1 MERNFNVDRRFRL
14 FADKLTS
21 NHASKDLI
29 IESSYNTIELSSNA
43 VIFDGIVDLS
53 IVTCNNINISN
64 ISEIVTKFLRVKTLT
79 LPSNVVISYNSVNDG
94 YIINTRVG
102 YNLQGIGRSDAYFT
116 YINVSG
122 GDSSFNDSLY
132 INKNLLVDGTLTIN
146 NDLLINGK
154 NFEII
159 ENSFNNYKASLEQ
172 NFYSTKITTK
182 DLSAL
187 NISISNELVV
197 NKTAFINDLTLS
209 GQLLNNVLRV
219 PNIFTIDPSGF
230 DNHSG
235 TLFINGDLTV
245 LGAITTLSSSN
256 IDICDVAI
264 TLASK
269 LANRLDLINAN
280 AGLDISNIA
289 SLKYNGTSWD
299 FSGGQLT
306 LDNKKIL
313 FDVSLIAAA
322 SAIDLSFNALNADF
336 SSSFFIL
343 KRNIDN
349 SFNNTYN
356 RSQIDSS
363 FILRSKV
370 DISLIYLNTYVD
382 NSYVSKNQFTNSF
395 QDIITLMDVSYVA
408 KNSVITGQPQY
419 DYSTSTISQFGQD
432 IFGEETNTYSGYNV
446 SLSEDGTIIGIT
458 APYNNGTGTLQG
470 SARIYKYND
479 VSWVQLGQ
487 DIDGEANNDEQ
498 AIIKLSKDGTIAALG
513 SWNNSGIG
521 SIRVFKYNDISWIQQ
536 GQDIDGT
543 AADDEFG
550 RSISLSANGKII
562 AIGATHNDTSYYSA
576 GQVLVYSY
584 NDVSW
589 NIIGTFNGFY
599 EEAYTG
605 FSVSLSSSGTIL
617 AISTLPSEGSL
628 ETLIPRVDIYELSN
642 NAWTTKGH
650 TIYSPYASNNGG
662 SRFGRI
668 IELSSDGT
676 IVAINDRFLQDTNY
690 GRVLVYKYT
699 SSDNSWNRL
708 GSDISGSVPVVSYG
722 DLDPYIALSADGTI
736 MAVGYISDSDFKG
749 LVRLY
754 KFINNNWIQI
764 GTTDLSGDN
773 VQDNFGYSLALSSNG
788 SILAIGSIF
797 NPPDNIGRVRTYNVN
812 YAYTVTNPFD
822 ISFAS
827 FNTKVDLSYV
837 LKTVFEASHNSL
849 KNRFEISFNTIKT
862 SNFDASSITIDTIN
876 TRHNTQKFANSLW
889 NQIGLDISNNIPL
902 NNKKV
907 AISNDGKVAAMSSST
922 FDLSNARDVGIVYV
936 YELSYNEISYNWIRL
951 GNNAIVGI
959 SGDELGYS
967 LALSSNGRIVA
978 ASSLYNDNSGN
989 NSGLVRVFELS
1000 NNLWINRGNII
1011 SGRNITNYQSG
1022 YSLNLSGNGNI
1033 ISISSLKGTTDLSYG
1048 EVRVYELSSNNIWI
1062 KKGRDISGTISG
1074 ASEGYSSSLSL
1085 DGSTLALGSSY
1096 RPQDRLIS
1104 QFVRLGQIIEPN
1116 GTGGDFGYS
1125 VSLNDAGTIVAIGL
1139 PYNTVNGIAQVG
1151 SVIVYELNSYGL
1163 WIQRGQ
1169 TLNGANIE
1177 QFGWSVSLN
1186 GDGTRLAVGA
1196 PGYPNGSTLGGV
1208 KVYSFSGTTWTSL
1221 GGVIVGVY
1229 GTGTGEGCLAGR
1241 SVSLNSAGTIVAFG
1255 EPNTDNYNVGSGSGS
1270 VGQGRARVF
1279 QYNGSAW
1286 VQYGNNITALN
1297 TAFPNTYNQQG
1308 LGLSISLNSSGTR
1321 VAIGAAIGD
1330 SNGAIAMYAP
1340 GHVLVF
1346 DLISGT
1352 WTQVGQKIAGN
1363 SRDELGSSCS
1373 LNATGNIV
1381 ACGGRK
1387 SYPDGTGIGYGGVV
1401 RVYIQSGSTWIL
1413 RGTAIYG
1420 EANYDYAGTSVSL
1433 NDAGN
1438 ILAIGAPNND
1448 GNGADIGHVR
1458 VYQYIDASSNW
1469 YQMGVD
1475 IDGCLSVSI
1484 PNRTQIA
1491 GLNLDIGSQTNANY
1505 FGRSVS
1511 LNAAGTRLAIG
1522 GASGKG
1528 YGVVTEFK
1536 AYSGTIPNIGQVNIF
1551 RFTNDWNSIGT
1562 IQGPQIYLVDTAYNI
1577 NATLIPSQGQIL
1589 GEPFTL
1595 SGTTYSNTDGNGYG
1609 SALNSD
1615 GTIFAISSASTPSLG
1630 CVRVY
1635 KFNGIS
1641 WQLMGPIIYG
1651 TSTNYIYV
1659 YYNLGLLISY
1669 DGRTVA
1675 TIVAGSTTTFA
1686 IYKYNDISWNRIGL
1700 LTNNRAAIYEANSL
1714 SGDGNTF
1721 AIANSTIQVVLVW
1734 KYINNVWTSIASIPN
1749 TSYGVAFPS
1758 AIALS
1763 YNGNTLVVSNRN
1775 WPNGDNQQGI
1785 AAILKYNDISWQQ
1798 LGLSIIGPTPVQEF
1812 GMTQSSISSD
1822 GLTVLIGGYK
1832 EGRVFKYNAIDVSWQ
1847 YLGAIPGQA
1856 FAHYYEQFVGRMSS
1870 DGTIVATW
1878 YSDKAFIWKYRLG
1891 SWVKI
1896 VEYSD
1901 GTGFNGQALSA
1912 DGTVYATCHTT
1923 PTYIKIRKLTTII
1936 ETQYNE
1942 NLLYASNKDNYLNL
1956 SFGKDIKL
1964 SSNGNKIVVGATG
1977 PIGVAYNE
1985 NLYSFYNYN
1994 QGSIWTYEYA
2004 GTGTTW
2010 KQLGQSIHGISGGD
2024 EFGSSVSMSDD
2035 GTIISAGS
2043 NNYNSNRGY
2052 VRVFTYINNNW
2063 YQLDN
2068 ILNGKTATS
2077 MAGINALS
2085 GDGRT
2090 LIQTNNI
2097 YNSVY
2102 GINKDLALISPT
2114 ATIST
2119 TISGDLAIIGRTY
2132 LKSFKIS
2139 NKFAFDTSGAG
2150 YSSNYLASTDISA
2163 SIIDYYSNVGST
2175 YNKVFKI
2182 DACGNISNYS
2192 GLYGTISDSRLKKN
2206 IVTSAPKLE
2215 DMLKIRVINY
2225 NLKGPDSTKYI
2236 GLLAQELEELFPELV
2251 FEDNTVE
2258 RFKSV
2263 NYSSLTIM
2271 LIKAFQEQQVLINN
2285 LIATLEE
2292 LEEEIEN
2299 KKLINS

>member
-64 ISEIVTKFLRVKTLT
+64 ISEIVTKFLRVNTLT

-146 NDLLINGK
+146 NDLLINGT

-209 GQLLNNVLRV
+209 GQLLNSVLRV

-313 FDVSLIAAA
+313 LDVSLIAAA

-349 SFNNTYN
+349 SFNDTYN

-370 DISLIYLNTYVD
+370 DISLISLNTYVD
-382 NSYVSKNQFTNSF
+382 NSYVSKNQSDISF
-395 QDIITLMDVSYVA
+395 RAITTLMDISYIA
-408 KNSVITGQPQY
+408 KNSVISEQPQY

-432 IFGEETNTYSGYNV
+432 IFGEATNTYSGYNV

-521 SIRVFKYNDISWIQQ
+521 SIRVFKYNDISWIQL

-862 SNFDASSITIDTIN
+862 SNFDASSIIIDTIN

-889 NQIGLDISNNIPL
+889 NQIGLDISNIGTFGVANK
-902 NNKKV
+902 NNKIV
-907 AISNDGKVAAMSSST
+907 ISNDGKVAA
-922 FDLSNARDVGIVYV
+922 
-936 YELSYNEISYNWIRL
+936 
-951 GNNAIVGI
+951 
-959 SGDELGYS
+959 YS
-967 LALSSNGRIVA
+967 KPYTS
-978 ASSLYNDNSGN
+978 
-989 NSGLVRVFELS
+989 F
-1000 NNLWINRGNII
+1000 
-1011 SGRNITNYQSG
+1011 
-1022 YSLNLSGNGNI
+1022 
-1033 ISISSLKGTTDLSYG
+1033 TTA
-1048 EVRVYELSSNNIWI
+1048 EVE
-1062 KKGRDISGTISG
+1062 T
-1074 ASEGYSSSLSL
+1074 
-1085 DGSTLALGSSY
+1085 
-1096 RPQDRLIS
+1096 
-1104 QFVRLGQIIEPN
+1104 
-1116 GTGGDFGYS
+1116 
-1125 VSLNDAGTIVAIGL
+1125 
-1139 PYNTVNGIAQVG
+1139 
-1151 SVIVYELNSYGL
+1151 
-1163 WIQRGQ
+1163 
-1169 TLNGANIE
+1169 
-1177 QFGWSVSLN
+1177 
-1186 GDGTRLAVGA
+1186 AV
-1196 PGYPNGSTLGGV
+1196 
-1208 KVYSFSGTTWTSL
+1208 
-1221 GGVIVGVY
+1221 
-1229 GTGTGEGCLAGR
+1229 
-1241 SVSLNSAGTIVAFG
+1241 
-1255 EPNTDNYNVGSGSGS
+1255 
-1270 VGQGRARVF
+1270 
-1279 QYNGSAW
+1279 
-1286 VQYGNNITALN
+1286 
-1297 TAFPNTYNQQG
+1297 
-1308 LGLSISLNSSGTR
+1308 
-1321 VAIGAAIGD
+1321 
-1330 SNGAIAMYAP
+1330 
-1340 GHVLVF
+1340 
-1346 DLISGT
+1346 
-1352 WTQVGQKIAGN
+1352 
-1363 SRDELGSSCS
+1363 
-1373 LNATGNIV
+1373 
-1381 ACGGRK
+1381 
-1387 SYPDGTGIGYGGVV
+1387 
-1401 RVYIQSGSTWIL
+1401 STWI
-1413 RGTAIYG
+1413 Y
-1420 EANYDYAGTSVSL
+1420 
-1433 NDAGN
+1433 
-1438 ILAIGAPNND
+1438 
-1448 GNGADIGHVR
+1448 
-1458 VYQYIDASSNW
+1458 
-1469 YQMGVD
+1469 
-1475 IDGCLSVSI
+1475 
-1484 PNRTQIA
+1484 
-1491 GLNLDIGSQTNANY
+1491 
-1505 FGRSVS
+1505 
-1511 LNAAGTRLAIG
+1511 
-1522 GASGKG
+1522 
-1528 YGVVTEFK
+1528 
-1536 AYSGTIPNIGQVNIF
+1536 
-1551 RFTNDWNSIGT
+1551 
-1562 IQGPQIYLVDTAYNI
+1562 
-1577 NATLIPSQGQIL
+1577 
-1589 GEPFTL
+1589 
-1595 SGTTYSNTDGNGYG
+1595 
-1609 SALNSD
+1609 
-1615 GTIFAISSASTPSLG
+1615 
-1630 CVRVY
+1630 
-1635 KFNGIS
+1635 
-1641 WQLMGPIIYG
+1641 
-1651 TSTNYIYV
+1651 
-1659 YYNLGLLISY
+1659 
-1669 DGRTVA
+1669 RTVPA
-1675 TIVAGSTTTFA
+1675 T
-1686 IYKYNDISWNRIGL
+1686 
-1700 LTNNRAAIYEANSL
+1700 TNLCR
-1714 SGDGNTF
+1714 
-1721 AIANSTIQVVLVW
+1721 
-1734 KYINNVWTSIASIPN
+1734 
-1749 TSYGVAFPS
+1749 GVC
-1758 AIALS
+1758 
-1763 YNGNTLVVSNRN
+1763 
-1775 WPNGDNQQGI
+1775 W
-1785 AAILKYNDISWQQ
+1785 
-1798 LGLSIIGPTPVQEF
+1798 
-1812 GMTQSSISSD
+1812 
-1822 GLTVLIGGYK
+1822 
-1832 EGRVFKYNAIDVSWQ
+1832 
-1847 YLGAIPGQA
+1847 
-1856 FAHYYEQFVGRMSS
+1856 
-1870 DGTIVATW
+1870 
-1878 YSDKAFIWKYRLG
+1878 
-1891 SWVKI
+1891 
-1896 VEYSD
+1896 
-1901 GTGFNGQALSA
+1901 
-1912 DGTVYATCHTT
+1912 
-1923 PTYIKIRKLTTII
+1923 
-1936 ETQYNE
+1936 
-1942 NLLYASNKDNYLNL
+1942 
-1956 SFGKDIKL
+1956 
-1964 SSNGNKIVVGATG
+1964 
-1977 PIGVAYNE
+1977 
-1985 NLYSFYNYN
+1985 
-1994 QGSIWTYEYA
+1994 
-2004 GTGTTW
+2004 
-2010 KQLGQSIHGISGGD
+2010 
-2024 EFGSSVSMSDD
+2024 
-2035 GTIISAGS
+2035 
-2043 NNYNSNRGY
+2043 
-2052 VRVFTYINNNW
+2052 
-2063 YQLDN
+2063 
-2068 ILNGKTATS
+2068 
-2077 MAGINALS
+2077 
-2085 GDGRT
+2085 
-2090 LIQTNNI
+2090 
-2097 YNSVY
+2097 
-2102 GINKDLALISPT
+2102 SP
-2114 ATIST
+2114 
-2119 TISGDLAIIGRTY
+2119 
-2132 LKSFKIS
+2132 
-2139 NKFAFDTSGAG
+2139 
-2150 YSSNYLASTDISA
+2150 
-2163 SIIDYYSNVGST
+2163 
-2175 YNKVFKI
+2175 
-2182 DACGNISNYS
+2182 
-2192 GLYGTISDSRLKKN
+2192 
-2206 IVTSAPKLE
+2206 
-2215 DMLKIRVINY
+2215 
-2225 NLKGPDSTKYI
+2225 
-2236 GLLAQELEELFPELV
+2236 
-2251 FEDNTVE
+2251 
-2258 RFKSV
+2258 
-2263 NYSSLTIM
+2263 
-2271 LIKAFQEQQVLINN
+2271 
-2285 LIATLEE
+2285 
-2292 LEEEIEN
+2292 
-2299 KKLINS
+2299 

>member
-64 ISEIVTKFLRVKTLT
+64 ISEIVTKFLRVTTLT

-313 FDVSLIAAA
+313 FADDISLAKRNF
-322 SAIDLSFNALNADF
+322 DLSFNALNADF

-370 DISLIYLNTYVD
+370 DVSLISLLSYLD

-395 QDIITLMDVSYVA
+395 QDIITLMDISYIA
-408 KNSVITGQPQY
+408 KNSV
-419 DYSTSTISQFGQD
+419 S
-432 IFGEETNTYSGYNV
+432 
-446 SLSEDGTIIGIT
+446 
-458 APYNNGTGTLQG
+458 
-470 SARIYKYND
+470 
-479 VSWVQLGQ
+479 
-487 DIDGEANNDEQ
+487 
-498 AIIKLSKDGTIAALG
+498 
-513 SWNNSGIG
+513 
-521 SIRVFKYNDISWIQQ
+521 
-536 GQDIDGT
+536 
-543 AADDEFG
+543 
-550 RSISLSANGKII
+550 
-562 AIGATHNDTSYYSA
+562 
-576 GQVLVYSY
+576 
-584 NDVSW
+584 
-589 NIIGTFNGFY
+589 
-599 EEAYTG
+599 
-605 FSVSLSSSGTIL
+605 
-617 AISTLPSEGSL
+617 
-628 ETLIPRVDIYELSN
+628 
-642 NAWTTKGH
+642 
-650 TIYSPYASNNGG
+650 
-662 SRFGRI
+662 
-668 IELSSDGT
+668 
-676 IVAINDRFLQDTNY
+676 
-690 GRVLVYKYT
+690 
-699 SSDNSWNRL
+699 
-708 GSDISGSVPVVSYG
+708 
-722 DLDPYIALSADGTI
+722 
-736 MAVGYISDSDFKG
+736 
-749 LVRLY
+749 
-754 KFINNNWIQI
+754 
-764 GTTDLSGDN
+764 
-773 VQDNFGYSLALSSNG
+773 
-788 SILAIGSIF
+788 
-797 NPPDNIGRVRTYNVN
+797 
-812 YAYTVTNPFD
+812 FD

-849 KNRFEISFNTIKT
+849 KTAFEVSFGTINVT
-862 SNFDASSITIDTIN
+862 NINASSITIDTIN
-876 TRHNTQKFANSLW
+876 TKHSSQRFANILW
-889 NQIGLDISNNIPL
+889 NQLGLDISNGPPL
-902 NNKKV
+902 TNNNKKV

-1096 RPQDRLIS
+1096 RPQDTLIS
-1104 QFVRLGQIIEPN
+1104 QFVRLGQIIEPDAN
-1116 GTGGDFGYS
+1116 GGDFGYS

-1139 PYNTVNGIAQVG
+1139 PSNTVNGIAQVG
-1151 SVIVYELNSYGL
+1151 SVIVYELNSYGI
-1163 WIQRGQ
+1163 WIQKGQ
-1169 TLNGANIE
+1169 TLNGSSNE

-1196 PGYPNGSTLGGV
+1196 PAYPNGSTLGGV

-1229 GTGTGEGCLAGR
+1229 GTGSGEWCLAGR
-1241 SVSLNSAGTIVAFG
+1241 SVSLNSAGNIVAFG
-1255 EPNTDNYNVGSGSGS
+1255 EPYTDNYNVGSGSGS

-1286 VQYGNNITALN
+1286 VQYGNNVITALSTN
-1297 TAFPNTYNQQG
+1297 PSYNQQG
-1308 LGLSISLNSSGTR
+1308 LGMSISLNSSGNR
-1321 VAIGAAIGD
+1321 VAIGAVQGD
-1330 SNGAIAMYAP
+1330 SNGAIAMYGP

-1346 DLISGT
+1346 DLISST
-1352 WTQVGQKIAGN
+1352 WTQFGPKLAGN
-1363 SRDELGSSCS
+1363 SRDEIGSSCS

-1401 RVYIQSGSTWIL
+1401 RVYIQSGSTWIP
-1413 RGTAIYG
+1413 RGTPIYG

-1536 AYSGTIPNIGQVNIF
+1536 AYSGTIPNIGQVKIF

-1577 NATLIPSQGQIL
+1577 SATLIPSQGQIL

-1595 SGTTYSNTDGNGYG
+1595 SGTTYSNTDGKGYG

-1635 KFNGIS
+1635 KFNGTS

-1659 YYNLGLLISY
+1659 YYLNYPLGLLISY

-1721 AIANSTIQVVLVW
+1721 AIANSTIQEVFVW
-1734 KYINNVWTSIASIPN
+1734 KYINNVWTSIASITN

-1775 WPNGDNQQGI
+1775 YPSGDNQQGI

-1812 GMTQSSISSD
+1812 GLTQSSISSD

-1847 YLGAIPGQA
+1847 YLGAIPGQVSG
-1856 FAHYYEQFVGRMSS
+1856 YNQFVGIMSS
-1870 DGTIVATW
+1870 DGTIVAAW
-1878 YSDKAFIWKYRLG
+1878 YSNKAFIWKYRLG

-1901 GTGFNGQALSA
+1901 GTGYNGQALSA

-1923 PTYIKIRKLTTII
+1923 PTYIKLRKLTTII

-1977 PIGVAYNE
+1977 PIGVAYND

-2085 GDGRT
+2085 GDGTT
-2090 LIQTNNI
+2090 LIQSNNT

-2102 GINKDLALISPT
+2102 GINKNLVFVPLT
-2114 ATIST
+2114 TTINT

-2163 SIIDYYSNVGST
+2163 SIVDYYSNVGST

-2182 DACGNISNYS
+2182 DACGNVTNYS
-2192 GLYGTISDSRLKKN
+2192 GVYGAISDSRLKKN

-2225 NLKGPDSTKYI
+2225 SLKGPDSTKYI
-2236 GLLAQELEELFPELV
+2236 GVLAQELEELFPELV

-2299 KKLINS
+2299 NKLINS